1 MTIGLVAS
9 EEPPSLLGITVR
21 RSMVLGRFFLVYGSG
36 LSAFLGLALDLT
48 SGSSFAAAFPLLLP
62 IFASVG
68 SMGGLAVFTSDRLKG
83 TLEYFMAY
91 GVSPR
96 RLFLN
101 VLTASVVLVSIVLSV
116 GMGVGVGLYLLR
128 GHAFTS
134 GLALALGLYAVPMSY
149 ASTAF
154 ATTIGMYWS
163 ALSSPRTGLNSPIG
177 LAPFL
182 GVLPPVATLISVVA
196 LGVTG
201 TSTSVS
207 TFYGIAIVAMGLV
220 ACFVVALLA
229 MINRFLRRERLL
241 SPA

>member
-1 MTIGLVAS
+1 MAEQLAA
-9 EEPPSLLGITVR
+9 EEPPSLLGITLR
-21 RSMVLGRFFLVYGSG
+21 RSTVLGRFFLVYGVAIAVLLG
-36 LSAFLGLALDLT
+36 LSLALV

-101 VLTASVVLVSIVLSV
+101 FLIASLVLVTIVLSV
-116 GMGVGVGLYLLR
+116 GVGVGFGVYLAR

-134 GLALALGLYAVPMSY
+134 DLALALGLYAVPMSY

-154 ATTIGMYWS
+154 ATTMGMYWS
-163 ALSSPRTGLNSPIG
+163 ALSSPSAGLNSPIG
-177 LAPFL
+177 LAPIL
-182 GVLPPVATLISVVA
+182 GILPPVTTLLVVAA

-201 TSTSVS
+201 TTTSVT
-207 TFYGIAIVAMGLV
+207 TFYGIAVAAMIVV
-220 ACFVVALLA
+220 VVFVVLLLA